1 MARLCQNETSA
12 PEFMSTPDPLDS
24 KTEDQLAPSG
34 EPGGAPPDED
44 AAFPP
49 EEESS
54 FAEMLDEFEQQH
66 QADTEPGKSLEG
78 TVLEIRGDS
87 VVVDTGM
94 KREGILPR
102 AEVIDKSGELTVK
115 PGDTIP
121 VSVTGRTQ
129 DGYAQLSRMRVKR
142 PIDWPSLE
150 AAFAEGA
157 VIGGVVSDTIK
168 GGLRVD
174 VGARAFLPASRSGT
188 RDDEEMQGLVGQ
200 EIRCKI
206 IQLDPAKE
214 DVVVDRRV
222 VLEQEAAAEREKA
235 FQAIE
240 EGAVI
245 QGKVS
250 SLTDYGAFVDVG
262 GIDGLL
268 HVADLS
274 WGRVNKPSDVLSPG
288 ESVEVKVLKVDV
300 QARRIALG
308 RKQLTPDPWSL
319 VAEKYQAGT
328 RVQGNV
334 VRLAKFGA
342 FVELEPGVDG
352 LIHVSEMSWS
362 RKQVKPS
369 DVVRKGETVEVVILN
384 VNAAERRVALGLKQA
399 LGDPWADAA
408 KKFPVGTT
416 VEGTI
421 SNLAKFGAF
430 VELGEGVEGMIH
442 VGDITNEKRLEH
454 PSEALAAGQTVRAV
468 VQEVD
473 PGKRRIR
480 LSMKQLE
487 PTAADEYIAS
497 HTAGDQVSGR
507 VVDSHG
513 KTAKVELAEGVLASC
528 RVPEKAAPEAE
539 APQTADK
546 PDLAAMTAML
556 ASRWKEGSLPKVAED
571 ESGLR
576 VGQVLNFRIQS
587 LDAEKR
593 RIEIEPA

>member
-1 MARLCQNETSA
+1 
-12 PEFMSTPDPLDS
+12 MSTPEPLDS
-24 KTEDQLAPSG
+24 NTKDQIVPSG
-34 EPGGAPPDED
+34 EPDGP
-44 AAFPP
+44 PP
-49 EEESS
+49 EESASTAPEDETS
-54 FAEMLDEFEQQH
+54 FAALLDEFEQQH
-66 QADTEPGKSLEG
+66 HADAEPGQSLEG
-78 TVLEIRGDS
+78 TVIEINGDS
-87 VVVDTGM
+87 VLIDTGM

-102 AEVIDKSGELTVK
+102 AEVLDKSGELTVK
-115 PGDTIP
+115 PGDTIG
-121 VSVTGRTQ
+121 VSVTGRAS
-129 DGYAQLSRMRVKR
+129 DGYFQLSRMHVKR
-142 PIDWPSLE
+142 PVDWASLE

-157 VIGGVVSDTIK
+157 VIGGVVSDTVK

-174 VGARAFLPASRSGT
+174 VGARAFLPASRSAT
-188 RDDEEMQGLVGQ
+188 RDDAELQALVGQ

-222 VLEQEAAAEREKA
+222 VLDEEAAAERERV
-235 FQAIE
+235 FRSIE
-240 EGAVI
+240 EGSVVS
-245 QGKVS
+245 GTVS

-288 ESVEVKVLKVDV
+288 ERVEVKVLKVDP

-308 RKQLTPDPWSL
+308 RKQLTPDPWTA
-319 VAEKYQAGT
+319 VAEKYQTGSK
-328 RVQGNV
+328 VQGKV

-342 FVELEPGVDG
+342 FVEIEPGVDG

-369 DVVRKGETVEVVILN
+369 DVVRKGEDVEVVILN
-384 VNAAERRVALGLKQA
+384 LSPAERRIALGLKQA

-408 KKFPVGTT
+408 KRFPAGTT
-416 VEGTI
+416 VEGPIT
-421 SNLAKFGAF
+421 NLAKFGAF

-454 PSEALAAGQTVRAV
+454 PSEALSAGQTVRAV

-473 PGKRRIR
+473 PKKRRIR

-497 HTAGDQVSGR
+497 HTVGDQVSGR
-507 VVDSHG
+507 VVDSKG
-513 KTAKVELAEGVLASC
+513 NTAKVELAEGVLANC
-528 RVPEKAAPEAE
+528 RVPEKTAPEPEETEPAV
-539 APQTADK
+539 K

-556 ASRWKEGSLPKVAED
+556 ASRWKEGSLPKEAED
-571 ESGLR
+571 AGGLR
-576 VGQVLNFRIQS
+576 TGQVLNFRIQS